1 MSMQF
6 RETSERAS
14 RSEVAAHAVHP
25 TARWRRCRADE
36 EPWVGGGVRV
46 EPGDGPREE
55 FPQIGD
61 AARDRAADVIR
72 IVSLEIP
79 SAHDVAREDAV
90 AEAGCEPLDLP
101 LDGLGLI
108 HRRPVRYVTVRV
120 AGVLAPPRR
129 PGGVELALLDDED
142 EGPRRML
149 AAPDGRLRRRDLV
162 EGPAE
167 VDGRRLEAAWIPPG
181 DRPVERPVDLEGAGA
196 VAIAPE
202 AAHVARGKGRFP
214 DVGELRRTGVEQ
226 DDTRRRDVGE
236 GTDVPVRLDPAAERP
251 EIRRE
256 RLADRSRAAGRNG
269 PFRDVRGEGEDH
281 RDRRGERPL
290 ERQDRMRREPREQRA
305 RAIAAKTGTERSCR
319 REEAGE
325 PEPSQADRMLRDA
338 ERAEEV
344 GEQVVRC
351 AQERR
356 EEAFVG
362 ARVVAEPARRLAQ

>member
-1 MSMQF
+1 DGAHQDLRRPTLRLGSAGERRAVELRALQPVCRLDEGAHRVRMVVGERVDGPYRDARLLEPPDRGRVVAPPRRPEPR
-6 RETSERAS
+6 RELVAAPGELAERHGVERRDVEARVGGHRRPAYQTRHARRSRGRPARAATRAESAASVFWETTQRAS
-14 RSEVAAHAVHP
+14 RSEVAAHPVHP

-55 FPQIGD
+55 LPQIGD

-72 IVSLEIP
+72 IVRLEIP

-108 HRRPVRYVTVRV
+108 LRRPVRYVTVRV
-120 AGVLAPPRR
+120 AGVLAPRR

-149 AAPDGRLRRRDLV
+149 AAPDGRLRGRDLV

-167 VDGRRLEAAWIPPG
+167 VDGRRLEAAGIPPG

-202 AAHVARGKGRFP
+202 AAHVPRGKDRFP

-236 GTDVPVRLDPAAERP
+236 G
-251 EIRRE
+251 
-256 RLADRSRAAGRNG
+256 
-269 PFRDVRGEGEDH
+269 
-281 RDRRGERPL
+281 
-290 ERQDRMRREPREQRA
+290 
-305 RAIAAKTGTERSCR
+305 
-319 REEAGE
+319 
-325 PEPSQADRMLRDA
+325 
-338 ERAEEV
+338 
-344 GEQVVRC
+344 
-351 AQERR
+351 
-356 EEAFVG
+356 
-362 ARVVAEPARRLAQ
+362 